1 MVTSSKSLNE
11 ELYIISFNLYTLSMT
26 LFHATH
32 SISVSHVLYIWIKVL
47 LLDTFWD
54 ERSRIVTLC
63 NELLYKVG
71 FNLNTV
77 YMTRFDAT

>member
-1 MVTSSKSLNE
+1 MVTPSNSLNE

-26 LFHATH
+26 LFMQLNT
-32 SISVSHVLYIWIKVL
+32 ISQFL
-47 LLDTFWD
+47 TFITSWRKFYTFRN
-54 ERSRIVTLC
+54 ERSRIVKLC
-63 NELLYKVG
+63 NNLLYKVG